1 MTKATRSSNSPA
13 DLTAKTAQTSDSGA
27 IIYQITISGYPNNE
41 LGNNYEVLGG
51 RNFARRH
58 TGLCPNNFQDRDF
71 NPKPFPVLEEKRTL
85 KATFTLK

>member
-51 RNFARRH
+51 RHFARRH